1 MYTILI
7 NDDNTVTETITHPIM
22 QRSKLV
28 DDLCFLVPKM
38 YNGHDMSKFVFI
50 MEYRT
55 PISHT
60 YNYKT
65 LVLTDSDYKENYLR
79 YTLDIDTDLTAEN
92 GELELHLKLV
102 GTFMQEDGTVLQ
114 QVREIAP
121 HKLKIIPITSWFAA
135 PDEALDALT
144 QMIIANQQNI
154 QATADLAG
162 TLNQSKA
169 DNISLDKT
177 SKELYLTAH
186 GNKVG
191 TSILLEELGD
201 ELAEATNKGLVR
213 VNI

>member
-7 NDDNTVTETITHPIM
+7 NDDNTVTESETHPIM

-28 DDLCFLVPKM
+28 DDLCFIVPKI
-38 YNGHDMSKFVFI
+38 YNGYDMSKFVFT

-60 YNYKT
+60 YNYKI
-65 LVLTDSDYKENYLR
+65 LVLTDPNYKDDFLK
-79 YTLDIDTDLTAEN
+79 YTIDIDTDLTAEN
-92 GELELHLKLV
+92 GDLEINLRFI
-102 GTFMQEDGTVLQ
+102 GTFMQTDGTVLQ
-114 QVREIAP
+114 QVREISP
-121 HKLKIIPITSWFAA
+121 YKLTIIPITSWFVA
-135 PDEALDALT
+135 PDEALDTLT

-162 TLNQSKA
+162 ALNQSKA
-169 DNISLDKT
+169 DNIKLDKE

-186 GNKVG
+186 GSKIG
-191 TSILLEELGD
+191 TSVVLEELGD
-201 ELAEATNKGLVR
+201 EIAEATRKGLVR